1 MQSAYD
7 SLDSIPNII
16 TRPKIQIYRES
27 FHLFFIADLNEVVEV
42 VKAA

>member
-16 TRPKIQIYRES
+16 TRPEIQIYRES
-27 FHLFFIADLNEVVEV
+27 FHLFFLADLNEVVEV